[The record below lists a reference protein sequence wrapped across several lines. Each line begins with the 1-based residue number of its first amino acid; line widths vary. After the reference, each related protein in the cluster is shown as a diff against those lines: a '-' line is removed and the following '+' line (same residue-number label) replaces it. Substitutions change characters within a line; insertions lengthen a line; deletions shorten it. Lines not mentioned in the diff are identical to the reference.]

1 MDFFQFL
8 QKSTDNPDNSKKTK
22 RKTKTTQDELSKD
35 KTLQSTSKKQA
46 HHIEQNHHEI
56 EQAHFYIKRGDVVRI
71 VNVPNSKLNSY
82 KGYIGEIRDYKRD
95 QDFALVSLHAII
107 ALPIIKFPL
116 VHLIKYDPL
125 KKLEITPS

>member
-8 QKSTDNPDNSKKTK
+8 QKSTDNPDNSKKSK
-22 RKTKTTQDELSKD
+22 RKTKATQDELSKD

-46 HHIEQNHHEI
+46 HHEI